1 MCWKLLRTRGLLLSK
16 ANAPL
21 PHDNARTT
29 DPQNEDRKDGLRK
42 IKRSPFALVLGLFGI
57 YIFSVNIFT
66 AIKVGTV
73 EYAGRL
79 THNMTV
85 SYQDHPKLFLSTL
98 LLSVVGIPFC
108 AGLLY
113 VIFFKKID
121 AD

>member
-1 MCWKLLRTRGLLLSK
+1 MK
-16 ANAPL
+16 
-21 PHDNARTT
+21 
-29 DPQNEDRKDGLRK
+29 DPQTEDRKDGLRK
-42 IKRSPFALVLGLFGI
+42 VKRSPFALVLGLLGL

-66 AIKVGTV
+66 ALKGGTV

-79 THNMTV
+79 TQNMTI
-85 SYQDHPKLFLSTL
+85 SYHDHPKLFLSTL
-98 LLSVVGIPFC
+98 LLSVVGVPFC